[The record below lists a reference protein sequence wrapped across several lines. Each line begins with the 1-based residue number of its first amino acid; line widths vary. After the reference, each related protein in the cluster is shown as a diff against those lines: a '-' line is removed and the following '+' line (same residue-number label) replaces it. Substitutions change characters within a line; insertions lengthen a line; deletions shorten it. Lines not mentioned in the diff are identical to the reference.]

1 MRILLL
7 LPVIGLFGK
16 SPAVIFSIAGQTD
29 TTIVTHLLD
38 GIVTEWPAEKFMT
51 DKPTKMAYAVDNNNE
66 TLFLAINIADQNVQK
81 RIMQEGLNLYI
92 DTKGKK
98 KESRGIE
105 FPVKMETLASIE
117 YMKLFGFG
125 SGETGMVSIRSE
137 GTANIAIAWDSSFV
151 MHIEYTIPLKMLEE
165 TVAELNNKRISIG
178 WKLEQSEIPVMTNQ
192 TTTSSPRVVTQVVSV
207 PAGTRPSGNRS
218 GPNLNTNVSS
228 INNTPG
234 GQSTSSKAQSIW
246 TSHTITF

>member
-1 MRILLL
+1 MRILFL

-16 SPAVIFSIAGQTD
+16 SPSVIFSNASQTD

-38 GIVTEWPAEKFMT
+38 GIVSEWPAERFMT

-66 TLFLAINIADQNVQK
+66 TLFVALNIPDQNVQK
-81 RIMQEGLNLYI
+81 RIMQEGLNLYV

-105 FPVKMETLASIE
+105 FPVRMENLASIE

-125 SGETGMVSIRSE
+125 SGEPGMLSIRSE
-137 GTANIAIAWDSSFV
+137 GTANIAIAWDSSFI

-165 TVAELNNKRISIG
+165 TVAELKNKKISIG
-178 WKLEQSEIPVMTNQ
+178 WKLEQSEIPVMMNQ
-192 TTTSSPRVVTQVVSV
+192 TATSSPRVVTQVVSV

-218 GPNLNTNVSS
+218 GPNVNNNVSS
-228 INNTPG
+228 VNNNPG
-234 GQSTSSKAQSIW
+234 AQSTSSKAQSVW
-246 TSHTITF
+246 TSYTITF